1 MSVSVDV
8 RNLSITFGAGPTA
21 VKVLPDVSFS
31 VKPGECFGLVG
42 ESGSGKSTVLR
53 CLSMLTDFW
62 QGDILLD
69 GQSVRQ
75 LPLIARCR
83 MLQMVFQDPYGSLH
97 PRQSVRTV
105 LHEPLAIH
113 GLDDR
118 EARMRRALTDVGL
131 PVSFLDRFPHQLSGG
146 QRQRIAIAR
155 ALILEPSLLLLDE
168 PTSALDVSVQAEILN
183 LLQRLREERGFTYLL
198 VTHDLAVVDH
208 MCDRFAVMQR
218 GEVTEILPREAIADN
233 HASHPYARELIAASL
248 AYEGVRPA
256 TARA

>member
-8 RNLSITFGAGPTA
+8 HDLSIVFGSGPQA
-21 VKVLPDVSFS
+21 VRVLPGVSIA
-31 VKPGECFGLVG
+31 VQPGECFGLVG

-53 CLSMLTDFW
+53 CISMLTDFW
-62 QGDILLD
+62 QGEIRI
-69 GQSVRQ
+69 GGRFVREI
-75 LPLIARCR
+75 PLGERCR
-83 MLQMVFQDPYGSLH
+83 TLQMVFQDPYGSLH

-113 GLDDR
+113 KLDDR
-118 EARMRRALTDVGL
+118 EDRMRRAITDVGL

-183 LLQRLREERGFTYLL
+183 LLQRLRDERGFTYIM

-208 MCDRFAVMQR
+208 MCDRFAVMLL
-218 GEVTEILPREAIADN
+218 GEVAEVLPRDAIAGN
-233 HASHPYARELIAASL
+233 QATHPYARELVGASL
-248 AYEGVRPA
+248 AYEGTR
-256 TARA
+256 RAQG